1 MNNMKSKK
9 NGKTTQAASV
19 YKGAGHGENNSEE
32 YV

>member
-1 MNNMKSKK
+1 MNKK
-9 NGKTTQAASV
+9 NIEKNEKTTQAASV